1 MSLVEIRDYALWG
14 KHIYGNE
21 ELKNELLEMKAGELI
36 ELEIDGFKGMWLKMS
51 DGKDGRPT
59 PGIKGIGE
67 ARKHWHSL
75 QDKRGKLVSIKK
87 A

>member
-1 MSLVEIRDYALWG
+1 MSLVEIRDYALWT

-21 ELKNELLEMKAGELI
+21 DLKNELQDMKAGDII
-36 ELEIDGFKGMWLKMS
+36 ELEIDGFRGMWSKMS

-59 PGIKGIGE
+59 PGIKAIGE
-67 ARKHWHSL
+67 SRAHWHKL

-87 A
+87 

>member
-1 MSLVEIRDYALWG
+1 MSIVEIRDYALWA

-21 ELKNELLEMKAGELI
+21 DLKNEILEMEAGDII
-36 ELEIDGFKGMWLKMS
+36 ELKVDGKKGMWSKMS

-59 PGIKGIGE
+59 PGMKAIGE
-67 ARKHWHSL
+67 ARAHWHSL

-87 A
+87 